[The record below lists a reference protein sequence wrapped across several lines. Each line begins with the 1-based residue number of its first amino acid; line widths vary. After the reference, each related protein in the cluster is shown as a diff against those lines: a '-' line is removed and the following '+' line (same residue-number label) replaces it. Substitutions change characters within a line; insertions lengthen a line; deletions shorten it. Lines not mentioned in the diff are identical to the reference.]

1 MMFFSLISSHSRAGI
16 LGVIFSV
23 ILFLIYKY
31 KEILRNIKFVV
42 PILIIYFLV
51 YTFINTLSSNYVG
64 NKIESLF
71 TDINKTITTPN
82 YNNLKEIKVK
92 DNMITL
98 DFNKSTLNFIINNS
112 NIYVVDENNKRI
124 PFKFDSDK
132 KNFYLITQPILN

>member
-1 MMFFSLISSHSRAGI
+1 M
-16 LGVIFSV
+16 
-23 ILFLIYKY
+23 
-31 KEILRNIKFVV
+31 
-42 PILIIYFLV
+42 
-51 YTFINTLSSNYVG
+51 SSNYVG